1 METPLMLRIE
11 KARNELRFAV
21 NKVSAGYGLPGYL
34 VDLVVESVLAEERQ
48 QRISLM
54 SEQIT
59 LEEVDLDG
67 GRSEAARGD
76 Q

>member
-1 METPLMLRIE
+1 MEAPLVLRIE

-21 NKVSAGYGLPGYL
+21 NRASADYGLPGYI
-34 VDLVVESVLAEERQ
+34 VDLVVEAVLAEERQ

-59 LEEVDLDG
+59 LEEVGEDG
-67 GRSEAARGD
+67 GDSKSAG
-76 Q
+76 

>member
-1 METPLMLRIE
+1 MEAPLVLRIE

-21 NKVSAGYGLPGYL
+21 NRASADYGLPGYI
-34 VDLVVESVLAEERQ
+34 VDLVVEAVLAEERQ

-59 LEEVDLDG
+59 LEEVGEDG
-67 GRSEAARGD
+67 GDSKAAG
-76 Q
+76 

>member
-1 METPLMLRIE
+1 MLRLE

-21 NKVSAGYGLPGYL
+21 NKASADHGLPGYL
-34 VDLVVESVLAEERQ
+34 VDLVVEAVLAEERQ

-59 LEEVDLDG
+59 LEEVGEDG
-67 GRSEAARGD
+67 GDSKAAG
-76 Q
+76 

>member
-1 METPLMLRIE
+1 MLRIE

-21 NKVSAGYGLPGYL
+21 NKVSADYGLPGYL
-34 VDLVVESVLAEERQ
+34 VDLALESVLAEERQ

-59 LEEVDLDG
+59 LEEVDSDG
-67 GRSEAARGD
+67 GHSEAARGD
-76 Q
+76 R

>member
-1 METPLMLRIE
+1 MDTPLMLRLE

-21 NKVSAGYGLPGYL
+21 NKVSAEYGLPGYL
-34 VDLVVESVLAEERQ
+34 VDLAIEAVLAEERQ

-59 LEEVDLDG
+59 LEEVDPDG
-67 GRSEAARGD
+67 GHSEAA
-76 Q
+76 

>member
-1 METPLMLRIE
+1 MEAPLVLRIE

-21 NKVSAGYGLPGYL
+21 SRASADYGLPGYI
-34 VDLVVESVLAEERQ
+34 VDLVLESVLAEERQ

-59 LEEVDLDG
+59 LEEVGEDG
-67 GRSEAARGD
+67 GDSRAAG
-76 Q
+76 